1 MVTTTVPNTG
11 TQATHN
17 NRINKTITNSA
28 PFTNC
33 ISEINNTQIY
43 HDVVLPIYNLIEYSY
58 NFSQTSGS
66 LWQCFRDET
75 AVDNN
80 GTITAFSAAKTNS
93 VLFKL
98 N

>member
-1 MVTTTVPNTG
+1 MVTITVPNTG
-11 TQATHN
+11 AQATHN
-17 NRINKTITNSA
+17 NRINKTIKNSA

-58 NFSQTSGS
+58 NVSQTSGS
-66 LWQCFRDET
+66 LWQRFRDET